1 MSQASSVRLFV
12 LFSQPHCLEHIPNF
26 QHPRGAHSLFSRL
39 IEIME
44 EDTISDH
51 AESDS
56 DSEAVSGVDGPAT
69 KEKAD
74 YVQTHRVPLF
84 FVSRRSRIT
93 RQIGNHSVKGAKRRI

>member
-56 DSEAVSGVDGPAT
+56 DSEAVSGSGRSGNERKSRLCSNPSRSFVFLYLVATGSPDRSVTIQSRGP
-69 KEKAD
+69 
-74 YVQTHRVPLF
+74 R
-84 FVSRRSRIT
+84 
-93 RQIGNHSVKGAKRRI
+93 GG

>member
-56 DSEAVSGVDGPAT
+56 DSEVVSGSGRSGNERKSRLCPNPS
-69 KEKAD
+69 
-74 YVQTHRVPLF
+74 RS
-84 FVSRRSRIT
+84 FVFRISSQQDHPT
-93 RQIGNHSVKGAKRRI
+93 GR